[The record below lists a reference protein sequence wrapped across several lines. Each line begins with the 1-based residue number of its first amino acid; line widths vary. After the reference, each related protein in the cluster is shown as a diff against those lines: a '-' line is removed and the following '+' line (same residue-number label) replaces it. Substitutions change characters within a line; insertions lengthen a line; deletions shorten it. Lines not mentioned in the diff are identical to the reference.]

1 MKRIASTSR
10 LLCSLLL
17 LCPLL
22 FFSSCEEDVWFQRN
36 PLRETAWR
44 VINIEEQN
52 PGNCPF
58 RRGNLLV
65 FGSTSSEFYTETFS
79 GRQYGFW
86 NLRGNRL
93 TLSFDPSNRNN
104 SISIYI
110 TQRSSDVLAFDC
122 VDNLYNQRYRILV
135 QLYRQSGYSLSEAK
149 K

>member
-1 MKRIASTSR
+1 MKRIASTPR

-22 FFSSCEEDVWFQRN
+22 FFSSCEEDIWFQRN

-58 RRGNLLV
+58 RIGNLLV

>member
-1 MKRIASTSR
+1 
-10 LLCSLLL
+10 
-17 LCPLL
+17 
-22 FFSSCEEDVWFQRN
+22 
-36 PLRETAWR
+36 
-44 VINIEEQN
+44 
-52 PGNCPF
+52 
-58 RRGNLLV
+58 
-65 FGSTSSEFYTETFS
+65 
-79 GRQYGFW
+79 
-86 NLRGNRL
+86 RL

>member
-1 MKRIASTSR
+1 MKRMASP
-10 LLCSLLL
+10 LKLIYIVLF

-22 FFSSCEEDVWFQRN
+22 FFSSCEEDMWFQRN

-44 VINIEEQN
+44 VIDIEEQYT
-52 PGNCPF
+52 GNCPF
-58 RRGNLLV
+58 RLGDLLV
-65 FGSTSSEFYTETFS
+65 FGSASSEFYVETFS

-86 NLRGNRL
+86 DLKGDRL

-122 VDNLYNQRYRILV
+122 VDNLYNQRYRILI